1 MATKKKAAASQ
12 YTVKKGD
19 TLSGIA
25 AANNMSLA
33 EIRKANPKMTAPGS
47 KYDNGNKIW
56 SGTNVNLSPGG
67 GRGANIGPA
76 GNRPRG
82 GGNAKSGNTL
92 LGKIGS
98 VVGAI
103 GGGIGGAVLPGVSIA
118 GGAKYGSKVGNE
130 VGNKVSPNISTK
142 QFGVAGG
149 IAVAAGIAA
158 RCGGRGL
165 FGDLWD

>member
-1 MATKKKAAASQ
+1 MATKKKAPGE
-12 YTVKKGD
+12 YVVKKGD

-25 AANNMSLA
+25 KANNTSLA
-33 EIRKANPKMTAPGS
+33 EIRKNNPKFGSDS

-56 SGTNVNLSPGG
+56 SGTTVNLGPGG

-82 GGNAKSGNTL
+82 SGNAGKGNTL

-103 GGGIGGAVLPGVSIA
+103 GGGIGGAVLPAYLFLVEQSTE
-118 GGAKYGSKVGNE
+118 AKH
-130 VGNKVSPNISTK
+130 
-142 QFGVAGG
+142 
-149 IAVAAGIAA
+149 
-158 RCGGRGL
+158 
-165 FGDLWD
+165 